1 MTTPIVTRKAAD
13 QIVLAPRLLP
23 RQDEAQAL
31 RKQHDDQR
39 RQEQPERRT
48 GIDDRP
54 DWEQRLR
61 IAEIARD
68 HLLTLQGQDNADD
81 QRQRPNRR
89 DQIRRR
95 AHAEV
100 QPAHRRQTRLRDD
113 RQMLQVALRPA
124 PVARHDI
131 DDVRRHAFVGALE
144 RRHHVHAVTGSLQQ
158 HRLDEVVAHDVAAE
172 GLAARKVGR
181 PAAAAKAA
189 VRMMALWPQ

>member
-1 MTTPIVTRKAAD
+1 MASANVKAPSLRCCGCQPESRPARISVAPIVCVTIKIGAISIEKIVSMTDAD
-13 QIVLAPRLLP
+13 RDAKGAEQIMLTPRLLP

-39 RQEQPERRT
+39 RKKQPERRT

-54 DWEQRLR
+54 DWKERLR

-95 AHAEV
+95 AHAKV
-100 QPAHRRQTRLRDD
+100 QPPHRRQ
-113 RQMLQVALRPA
+113 
-124 PVARHDI
+124 
-131 DDVRRHAFVGALE
+131 
-144 RRHHVHAVTGSLQQ
+144 S
-158 HRLDEVVAHDVAAE
+158 
-172 GLAARKVGR
+172 
-181 PAAAAKAA
+181 PAA
-189 VRMMALWPQ
+189 